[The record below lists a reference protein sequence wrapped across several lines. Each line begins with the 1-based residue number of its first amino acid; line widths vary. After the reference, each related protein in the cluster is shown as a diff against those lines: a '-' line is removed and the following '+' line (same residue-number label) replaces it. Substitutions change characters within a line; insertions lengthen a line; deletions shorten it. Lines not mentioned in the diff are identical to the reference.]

1 MQPSSTLPP
10 IAPPL
15 PDVDGLSSDGAN
27 LVVMRALAN
36 NSDGLHAVE
45 HDERE
50 VRQVDLM
57 NLLED
62 LLPHAWIRCRQFL
75 LVEGI
80 QVRVAVEG
88 NVISMRWDLVAR
100 KQRGI
105 VGVVAKAVQE
115 LGDIIPARY
124 GPCGR

>member
-1 MQPSSTLPP
+1 MSRLTLPMV
-10 IAPPL
+10 APPL
-15 PDVDGLSSDGAN
+15 PHVDGLSSEGAN

-36 NSDGLHAVE
+36 NGDGLHAVE
-45 HDERE
+45 HDEGE

-80 QVRVAVEG
+80 QGRVAVEG
-88 NVISMRWDLVAR
+88 NVLSMRWDLVAR
-100 KQRGI
+100 KQGGI
-105 VGVVAKAVQE
+105 VGVVAKADRE
-115 LGDIIPARY
+115 LGDVIPARY
-124 GPCGR
+124 GACGR